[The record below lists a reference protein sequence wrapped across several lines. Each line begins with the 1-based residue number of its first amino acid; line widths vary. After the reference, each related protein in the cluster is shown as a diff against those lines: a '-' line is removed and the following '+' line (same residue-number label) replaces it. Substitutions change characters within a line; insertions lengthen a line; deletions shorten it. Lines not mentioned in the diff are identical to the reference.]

1 MKIQFTNIC
10 NHMRTDE
17 SLYNKN
23 NGYIEFADVTKGN
36 VAITLKDDT
45 LYIEKAALFDSDYD
59 YLQKV
64 IEIIFVLGYNHYKD
78 IRVIEVDGDSF
89 YNINK
94 GESLFCT
101 IHFTF
106 ENDIRQKHFDVLI
119 NNN

>member
-1 MKIQFTNIC
+1 MNIQFTNIC
-10 NHMRTDE
+10 NHVRMNE

-23 NGYIEFADVTKGN
+23 NGFISFADVTKGGA
-36 VAITLKDDT
+36 AITLRDNT
-45 LYIEKAALFDSDYD
+45 LYIEEATLFASDYD
-59 YLQKV
+59 YLQRA

>member
-1 MKIQFTNIC
+1 MNIQFTNIC
-10 NHMRTDE
+10 NYMRTNE

-23 NGYIEFADVTKGN
+23 NGYIEFADVNKFHA
-36 VAITLKDDT
+36 AITLRNNT
-45 LYIEKAALFDSDYD
+45 LYIEEATLFASDYD
-59 YLQKV
+59 YLQKA
-64 IEIIFVLGYNHYKD
+64 IETIFVLGYNHYKD

-89 YNINK
+89 YNMNK